1 MYLFYIF
8 PFFSPFKNYI
18 KIKDIFYNNKIF
30 FFITTISFIIIFF
43 NYEAPQNQYGGGII
57 FKISQLIHSKLFFIF
72 SSYIG
77 AILILLTINFNFK
90 NLLILFSVFFMF
102 PFSTIFQK
110 YYDPFLIIIF
120 FGMIES
126 NLIFDNINLKKINLG
141 FVFTYFLFFLICA
154 NIYYLKIV

>member
-1 MYLFYIF
+1 
-8 PFFSPFKNYI
+8 
-18 KIKDIFYNNKIF
+18 
-30 FFITTISFIIIFF
+30 
-43 NYEAPQNQYGGGII
+43 
-57 FKISQLIHSKLFFIF
+57 
-72 SSYIG
+72 
-77 AILILLTINFNFK
+77 
-90 NLLILFSVFFMF
+90 MF